1 MKSHRLGTAALFLG
15 LVAVV
20 SEAAGITLMVLVYSG
35 AFDHGTHP
43 GQDPGPFFIVA
54 FIEFYVFIIGVPA
67 ALLAVILG
75 LRAAVQQR
83 GRRRGVGAAI
93 LGALVLVA
101 QLVAFVVTVIVPSM
115 SAIA

>member
-1 MKSHRLGTAALFLG
+1 MKSHRLGTAALILG
-15 LVAVV
+15 VVAVV
-20 SEAAGITLMVLVYSG
+20 LEAVGITVLVLLYSG
-35 AFDHGTHP
+35 AFDHGPHP

-54 FIEFYVFIIGVPA
+54 FIQFYVFIIGVPA

-101 QLVAFVVTVIVPSM
+101 QLVAFVVTVVVPATA
-115 SAIA
+115 AIA